1 MKVVSLLFVS
11 RLHLRTQEPGLVAWS
26 RQTDFILRQV
36 REGPE
41 KDPEASLKPFM
52 LPART
57 RQSSYLAS
65 ALG

>member
-1 MKVVSLLFVS
+1 MKVASLLFVS

-26 RQTDFILRQV
+26 RQTDFILRQI

-52 LPART
+52 LPAQA